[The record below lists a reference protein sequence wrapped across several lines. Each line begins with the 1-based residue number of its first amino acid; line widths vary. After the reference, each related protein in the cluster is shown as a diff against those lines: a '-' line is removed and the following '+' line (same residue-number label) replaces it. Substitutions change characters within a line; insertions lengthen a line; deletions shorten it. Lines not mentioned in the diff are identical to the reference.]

1 MVLRSLGVVALAC
14 CLVLAGCNAIES
26 GGGTPTVTPA
36 PVPTDERAVPAGG
49 AAGSSTLAT
58 RHATVLAATNYT
70 VVTREYIAA
79 GNRTLRVDRNRR
91 EVARGGTAYSL
102 QRERKVNAA
111 RTATVAPRVAYWYNG
126 TLAVARTWATEE
138 TSYHV
143 APNATGPLVTPSERA
158 TLARFS
164 AVFELTAFEVTTGT
178 DEGGT
183 VLRSTRVKN
192 PAAVPHASFVE
203 RPRNASVVVRVT
215 EAGHVSEY
223 RYTYEG
229 TVVGMNTSVRVVRQT
244 RFVAVGETDV
254 TAPEWVERAD

>member
-1 MVLRSLGVVALAC
+1 MSLRSLGVVALAC
-14 CLVLAGCNAIES
+14 CLVVAGCNGIE
-26 GGGTPTVTPA
+26 GGGETPTVTPA
-36 PVPTDERAVPAGG
+36 PVPIDESVVPPAAVSD
-49 AAGSSTLAT
+49 SSTLAT

-70 VVTREYIAA
+70 VVTRERITA

-102 QRERKVNAA
+102 RREREVSAA

-143 APNATGPLVTPSERA
+143 ASNASGPLVTPSERA
-158 TLARFS
+158 TLARFA

-178 DEGGT
+178 DEGVT
-183 VLRSTRVKN
+183 VLRSTRVGE
-192 PAAVPHASFVE
+192 PAAVPRASFVE

-215 EAGHVSEY
+215 DAGYVDEY

-254 TAPEWVERAD
+254 TAPEWVGRAD